1 MPKIFISYSRKDR
14 IAADY
19 IATELGKRGADVF
32 IDYQRL
38 TAGKHFV
45 ESLALEIE
53 NSDYLVFIISPNSVS
68 SRWVDGEVG
77 WAIQHEKTVI
87 PVLLEPASLRKF
99 FVLSHIEQV
108 DFQRWNL
115 DRQVEDA
122 IQKLARAMELP
133 ETIKSNT
140 VSQPESPREKSG
152 QLDQSEQGESTDID
166 ESTSKSVLTEEDV
179 AQLFRTAANFEA
191 KDPERAY
198 FLYQRVNELDP
209 DYMGGKARDF
219 ITRTT
224 ELLKPARIANILKR
238 ANRSMQVGDWKQA
251 SQLGQDILSLD
262 GKHAEAQQII
272 EIAQKNLECQPF
284 YQHAIAAAENKQW
297 DATAIFLRN
306 VRASC
311 PDYGHPAGLL
321 IGGHLEAEWADL
333 LSELA
338 SLGHRRQIAAMEFS
352 PDGKVLASL
361 QEGGKITLW
370 KVPKGEKITT
380 LTSKAS
386 AKRLIGF
393 SPDGSMLAA
402 ISQDKTIQVWNTS
415 TGECLATLEGQTRNI
430 TGLAFLPDGNS
441 LVSVSNYGSTKLWT
455 IEGIEIPTTLDT
467 SDFPTC
473 ALSPDG
479 TLMISADALNTVKLW
494 SVTEGEELVTLQDDT
509 YSYDYFSD
517 DDEDEESDDSNAED
531 EFESAEDIAAFEFS
545 PSRNGLAAITYG
557 GTVKVWNLPG
567 GEEPIPSLDRAS
579 DVGSAVFSPNGD
591 LLALCSTDA
600 KLMVWNLRSG
610 KKLFTQ
616 TVVTDPVAFSPNGN
630 ILAYTTYSRVQLCS
644 IPDGRQLVSL
654 KGHSDYVSSIAFS
667 PGGNLIATASRD
679 KTIKLWGV

>member
-14 IAADY
+14 AAADY
-19 IATELGKRGADVF
+19 IATELRNRGADVF

-53 NSDYLVFIISPNSVS
+53 NSDYLIFIISPNSVS

-122 IQKLARAMELP
+122 IRKLARAMGLP
-133 ETIKSNT
+133 EIIKSNT
-140 VSQPESPREKSG
+140 VSQPESPRENSG

-198 FLYQRVNELDP
+198 FLYQRVNEIAP

-219 ITRTT
+219 ITRQT
-224 ELLKPARIANILKR
+224 ELLKPARIALMLKR
-238 ANRSMQVGDWKQA
+238 AQKSMQAGDWRQA
-251 SQLGQDILSLD
+251 SQLCQDILSLD
-262 GKHAEAQQII
+262 EHHEEAQQII
-272 EIAQKNLECQPF
+272 ETAQKNQECQSF
-284 YQHAIAAAENKQW
+284 YQHAVDAAKNKQW
-297 DATAIFLRN
+297 DATAVFLRN
-306 VRASC
+306 VRDSC
-311 PDYGHPAGLL
+311 PDYGHPAGPL
-321 IGGHLEAEWADL
+321 INSYVGTEWADL
-333 LSELA
+333 LTELA
-338 SLGHRRQIAAMEFS
+338 SLGHRKQVAAMGFS
-352 PDGKVLASL
+352 PDGKVLASI
-361 QEGGKITLW
+361 QEDGKITLW
-370 KVPKGEKITT
+370 RVPKGEKITT
-380 LTSKAS
+380 LSGQAS
-386 AKRLIGF
+386 AKPILGF
-393 SPDGSMLAA
+393 SPDGTILASS
-402 ISQDKTIQVWNTS
+402 SQNRTIKLWSVP
-415 TGECLATLEGQTRNI
+415 TGENVATLEGHPRDI
-430 TGLAFLPDGNS
+430 TDFVFLPDGKS
-441 LVSVSNYGSTKLWT
+441 LVSISNYGPIKFWS
-455 IEGIEIPTTLDT
+455 IEGMEIPSPLEV
-467 SDFPTC
+467 SNISMC
-473 ALSPDG
+473 ALSSNG
-479 TLMISADALNTVKLW
+479 ALMACADYLNTIKLW
-494 SVTEGEELVTLQDDT
+494 STAKGEELITLQDNEHT
-509 YSYDYFSD
+509 YDFYDN
-517 DDEDEESDDSNAED
+517 DDESEDSDAED
-531 EFESAEDIAAFEFS
+531 EFESTEDIAAFEFS
-545 PSRNGLAAITYG
+545 PSGNRLAAITYG

-567 GEEPIPSLDRAS
+567 GEEPIPSLNRVS
-579 DVGSAVFSPNGD
+579 DVGSAVFSQSRD

-600 KLMVWNLRSG
+600 KIRVWNLRSG

-630 ILAYTTYSRVQLCS
+630 ILAYTAYSRVQLCS